1 MIVTY
6 DKVQFDAA
14 VNHVLTHNHLLG
26 VTTRAEGEAFLTNL
40 IKRGA
45 KSTTTYVSCG
55 GYTIIFGCEDAMTS
69 AEITVDATFK
79 DCEYVQIEV

>member
-26 VTTRAEGEAFLTNL
+26 VTTRAEGEAFLTRL
-40 IKRGA
+40 IKSGA
-45 KSTTTYVSCG
+45 KSTSSYISSG
-55 GYTIIFGCEDAMTS
+55 GYTIIFGCEDAMTC

-79 DCEYVQIEV
+79 DCAYIQIEA

>member
-26 VTTRAEGEAFLTNL
+26 VTTRAEGEAFLTRL
-40 IKRGA
+40 IKSGA
-45 KSTTTYVSCG
+45 KSTSSYISSG
-55 GYTIIFGCEDAMTS
+55 GYTVIFGCEDAMTC

-79 DCEYVQIEV
+79 DCNYVQLEV